1 MKQSRGP
8 WMHSAPDCFAEPV
21 LGRRFAPTRGLAMAA
36 RKYPMNLR
44 TRTLSLPL
52 ILLPDPSAP
61 AGEDGLNAQE
71 PTHGA

>member
-1 MKQSRGP
+1 
-8 WMHSAPDCFAEPV
+8 MHFAPDCFAEPV
-21 LGRRFAPTRGLAMAA
+21 PGRRLAPTRGLAMAA

-61 AGEDGLNAQE
+61 AGEDGLNAQANSRGLKM
-71 PTHGA
+71 PR